1 MDCKEMIDRL
11 YEFLDTEMSP
21 AELTAVR
28 AHLDGCDDCG
38 EQAGLERRFLDA
50 LRDCTTSDRAP
61 RELRDRVIAKIRGVS
76 PPAV

>member
-21 AELTAVR
+21 GELAAVR

-38 EQAGLERRFLDA
+38 ERAGLERRFLDA
-50 LRDCTTSDRAP
+50 IRDCMTSDAAP
-61 RELRDRVIAKIRGVS
+61 KELRDRVVAKVRG
-76 PPAV
+76 AA